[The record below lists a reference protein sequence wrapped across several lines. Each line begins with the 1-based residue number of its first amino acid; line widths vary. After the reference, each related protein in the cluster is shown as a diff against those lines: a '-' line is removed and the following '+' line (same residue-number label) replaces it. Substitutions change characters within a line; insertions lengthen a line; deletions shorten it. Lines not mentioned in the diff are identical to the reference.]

1 MQQKSILNLVL
12 LLLLAFFS
20 YLLLNIT
27 LKYLPIS
34 DTAAFLQLKQQY
46 ISIKHWKIAFFTH
59 VFTSMFVLMAGFTQF
74 SKYFLKN
81 YRIAHRFLGY
91 IYVFDILIITGPAS
105 FVMALYANG
114 GFSSRAAFTIL
125 AISWWFTTF
134 KALQTARNKDFNA
147 HKNWMYRSY
156 ALTLSALTLRAWKY
170 AIIKIAVMHGIE
182 LPPMDVYRTVAWL
195 GFVPNWLLAEWLI
208 FTNKTDAA
216 LR

>member
-1 MQQKSILNLVL
+1 MQQKSIFNLVL

-46 ISIKHWKIAFFTH
+46 IHIKHWKIAFFTH
-59 VFTSMFVLMAGFTQF
+59 VFTSMFVLIAGFTQF
-74 SKYFLKN
+74 STYFLKN
-81 YRIAHRFLGY
+81 YRKAHRFLGY

-114 GFSSRAAFTIL
+114 GLPSRMAFTIL
-125 AISWWFTTF
+125 AVSWWFTTF
-134 KALQTARNKDFNA
+134 KALQTARNKDFVA

-170 AIIKIAVMHGIE
+170 AIVKIAMQYGIE
-182 LPPMDVYRTVAWL
+182 LPPMDVYRVVAWL
-195 GFVPNWLLAEWLI
+195 GYVPNWLLAEWLI
-208 FTNKTDAA
+208 LKKE
-216 LR
+216 